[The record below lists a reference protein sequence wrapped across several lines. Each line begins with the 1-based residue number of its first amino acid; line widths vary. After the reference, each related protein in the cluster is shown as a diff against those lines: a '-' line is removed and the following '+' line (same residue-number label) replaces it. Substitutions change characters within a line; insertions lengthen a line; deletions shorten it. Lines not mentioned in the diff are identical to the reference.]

1 MKMMCALHVAMET
14 MFCMYLSI
22 LSTSRLLCRPWTTLS
37 SIIITLAMR
46 ISTHMEGLREMTLSA
61 KACNP

>member
-1 MKMMCALHVAMET
+1 MKMMYAQHAAMET

-22 LSTSRLLCRPWTTLS
+22 LSMGRLLCRPWTTLNS
-37 SIIITLAMR
+37 TIITLAMR

-61 KACNP
+61 KACTP